1 MPWQPTTY
9 PWFVQTTSINPVQ
22 SDEGSEE
29 IADDEKPDLLGTGY
43 TAVRLALSSQDK
55 ADLEAMIRRV
65 VREEVDAV
73 VRDVL
78 SDRDEAERRERW
90 CDEW

>member
-1 MPWQPTTY
+1 M
-9 PWFVQTTSINPVQ
+9 V
-22 SDEGSEE
+22 
-29 IADDEKPDLLGTGY
+29 
-43 TAVRLALSSQDK
+43 
-55 ADLEAMIRRV
+55 RRV

-78 SDRDEAERRERW
+78 SDCDDAERHERW